1 MSVPENFQM
10 IMSAALFGG
19 EEIRVNGSVALP
31 LLRQVFESE
40 NGGHRANR
48 DARAAIDA
56 FHWVDIKLRYAFE
69 AGFIFARVN
78 AIHRA
83 NVHARGILGAG
94 AGFGDYVSHSKSPL
108 KRNTGEQR
116 GRLINRNMQL

>member
-1 MSVPENFQM
+1 MSVPGNFL
-10 IMSAALFGG
+10 ITLALLFGSEKFG
-19 EEIRVNGSVALP
+19 VNGSVALP
-31 LLRQVFESE
+31 LFRQVLESK
-40 NGGHRANR
+40 NSGHRANR
-48 DARAAIDA
+48 DAGATIDA
-56 FHWVDIKLRYAFE
+56 FHRVDIKLRDTFE

-116 GRLINRNMQL
+116 GRLTNRNM